1 MTYTTKE
8 YTTEQIARMIKE
20 YQTNVRAVAKL
31 RKEYIEDV
39 CGASIAQY
47 GIEATMPKSQG
58 QTSDPVL
65 REVQR
70 LMRQDTVIAKYERKV
85 LYIQNRW
92 DRITDEKQ
100 AMIFNQVL
108 SGASFEAIAKTM
120 EVSRQRIHQI
130 VNEIAELLKD

>member
-1 MTYTTKE
+1 MT

-31 RKEYIEDV
+31 RREYIDDV

-47 GIEATMPKSQG
+47 GIEATMPKPQG

-70 LMRQDTVIAKYERKV
+70 LMRQDSVIAKYEQKV

-92 DRITDEKQ
+92 ERVTDERQ

-108 SGASFEAIAKTM
+108 TGTSFEVISETM
-120 EVSRQRIHQI
+120 NLSRQRIHQI

>member
-1 MTYTTKE
+1 MT

-47 GIEATMPKSQG
+47 GIEATLPKPQG

-70 LMRQDTVIAKYERKV
+70 LMRQDSVIAKYERKV

-92 DRITDEKQ
+92 DRITDERQ

-108 SGASFEAIAKTM
+108 SGTSIESVSETM
-120 EVSRQRIHQI
+120 GLSRQRIHQI

>member
-1 MTYTTKE
+1 MT

-31 RKEYIEDV
+31 RREYIDDV

-47 GIEATMPKSQG
+47 GIEATMPKPQG

-70 LMRQDTVIAKYERKV
+70 LMRQDSVIAKYEQKV

-92 DRITDEKQ
+92 DRVTDERQ

-108 SGASFEAIAKTM
+108 TGTSFEVISETM
-120 EVSRQRIHQI
+120 NLSRQRIHQI

>member
-1 MTYTTKE
+1 MT

-20 YQTNVRAVAKL
+20 YQMNVKIVAKL

-47 GIEATMPKSQG
+47 GIEATLPKPQG
-58 QTSDPVL
+58 QTSDPIL

-70 LMRQDTVIAKYERKV
+70 LMKQDTVIAKYEAKV
-85 LYIQNRW
+85 RYIQNRW

-100 AMIFNQVL
+100 AMIFNMVL
-108 SGASFEAIAKTM
+108 SGVAYDKIAKTV
-120 EVSRQRIHQI
+120 ELSAQRIHQI
-130 VNEIAELLKD
+130 INEIAEILKD

>member
-1 MTYTTKE
+1 MT

-31 RKEYIEDV
+31 QKEYIEDV
-39 CGASIAQY
+39 CGPSIAQY
-47 GIEATMPKSQG
+47 GIEATMPKPQG

-70 LMRQDTVIAKYERKV
+70 LIRQDTVIAKYEQKV

-92 DRITDEKQ
+92 DRIIDERQ
-100 AMIFNQVL
+100 AMVFNQVL
-108 SGASFEAIAKTM
+108 SGASYDVVAKTIGLTKPR
-120 EVSRQRIHQI
+120 VHQI
-130 VNEIAELLKD
+130 ILDIAEMLKD

>member
-1 MTYTTKE
+1 MT

-47 GIEATMPKSQG
+47 GIEATMPKPQG

-70 LMRQDTVIAKYERKV
+70 LMRQDGVIAKFEKRV

-92 DRITDEKQ
+92 DRITDERQ
-100 AMIFNQVL
+100 AMIFNQIL
-108 SGASFEAIAKTM
+108 SGASFELISNT
-120 EVSRQRIHQI
+120 VGLTPQRIHQV
-130 VNEIAELLKD
+130 VNEIAEILKD